1 MSKPIAKL
9 KAEGL
14 SLAID
19 DFGTGYSSLRHL
31 LLLPFDKIKIDQSF
45 VANMIDN
52 PESRKIVEAIIG
64 LGRSMGLT
72 TVAEGIERED
82 QLAAVRGLGCKI
94 GQGFIFAKAL
104 PAEQVPGYMR
114 LQRPTITASPGLE
127 RLAIAS

>member
-1 MSKPIAKL
+1 
-9 KAEGL
+9 
-14 SLAID
+14 
-19 DFGTGYSSLRHL
+19 
-31 LLLPFDKIKIDQSF
+31 LPFDKIKIDQSF

-104 PAEQVPGYMR
+104 PPGQVPGYLR
-114 LQRPTITASPGLE
+114 SQRPTITARPGRE